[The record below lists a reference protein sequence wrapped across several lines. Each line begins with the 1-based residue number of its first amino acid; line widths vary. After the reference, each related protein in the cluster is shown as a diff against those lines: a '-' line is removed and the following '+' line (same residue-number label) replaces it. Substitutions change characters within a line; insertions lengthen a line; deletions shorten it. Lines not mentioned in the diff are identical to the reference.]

1 MIAPARTAWPSP
13 ALIPSRWPTLSRPFF
28 ELEPA
33 FLCAIGQSFPV
44 RRARA
49 ALGSF
54 ASALVLFVPFAVLS
68 VVLAPLALSA
78 ALAPDPL
85 SPVPAVSAFEPPP
98 DFALG
103 AVFASLFA
111 AD

>member
-1 MIAPARTAWPSP
+1 MPRCRTMIDPAVTSWPSP
-13 ALIPSRWPTLSRPFF
+13 AFTPRRWPTLSRPFF

-49 ALGSF
+49 ALASF
-54 ASALVLFVPFAVLS
+54 ASALVLFVPLAVLS
-68 VVLAPLALSA
+68 VALAGLDLSA
-78 ALAPDPL
+78 ALAPAAL
-85 SPVPAVSAFEPPP
+85 SPVPVVSASEPLP

-103 AVFASLFA
+103 AV
-111 AD
+111 